1 MRPDNPSRLQ
11 ETLPLVPLRDMV
23 VFPHMMAPFVVGR
36 ESSIH
41 ALEAALATPSKRL
54 FLAAQK
60 NPQLDEPSPKDIYS
74 VGVVATVAQS
84 LKLPNGHIKV
94 MVEGVRR
101 GRIRA
106 FEELRDYLGVVVEP
120 MAERLADAAELKEY
134 MGKVLGLFEQY
145 AKLSHHLAFEG
156 IAASLKI
163 DEP

>member
-1 MRPDNPSRLQ
+1 MRPENPSRPP

-41 ALEAALATPSKRL
+41 ALEAALATPAKRL

-101 GRIRA
+101 ARGSAPGARPRRA
-106 FEELRDYLGVVVEP
+106 ISRRCP
-120 MAERLADAAELKEY
+120 
-134 MGKVLGLFEQY
+134 
-145 AKLSHHLAFEG
+145 
-156 IAASLKI
+156 
-163 DEP
+163 

>member
-1 MRPDNPSRLQ
+1 MPASYVTKKR

-41 ALEAALATPSKRL
+41 ALEAGRATPANPL
-54 FLAAQK
+54 LLAAQK

-106 FEELRDYLGVVVEP
+106 LQELRDYFGVVVEP
-120 MAERLADAAELKEY
+120 LPERSSDAAELKEY

-156 IAASLKI
+156 IAA
-163 DEP
+163 